1 MMALPKLNSAPK
13 YELNIPSTG
22 SPVRYRP
29 FLVKEE
35 KNLMIASES
44 GDPKNIFR
52 ALIDTIGACVES
64 DLDTR
69 KLTSFDVEYMF
80 LQMRAKSVGE
90 STKVGLKCSECSTP
104 NEQIINL
111 DEITVAVPEVE
122 TLIELTDTIS
132 LEVSYPTFN
141 SIIESGI
148 NEGNQEANTEQAF
161 SLIRSCLR
169 TIITE
174 EERINLSEVTKEEVQ
189 DFLDSMS
196 SAQFEKIKAFV
207 DGIPK
212 LEHDVDFTCKNCGH
226 ENKLTIEGIAN
237 FLS

>member
-13 YELNIPSTG
+13 YELTIPSTG
-22 SPVRYRP
+22 APVRYRP

-44 GDPKNIFR
+44 GDPKNVFK
-52 ALIDTIGACVES
+52 ALIDTIGACIDGEFN
-64 DLDTR
+64 TR

-80 LQMRAKSVGE
+80 LQMRSKSVGE
-90 STKVGLKCSECSTP
+90 STKIGLRCSECDAT
-104 NEQIINL
+104 NEQVINL
-111 DEITVAVPEVE
+111 DQINVTVPKID
-122 TLIELTDTIS
+122 TTIELTDNIKI
-132 LEVSYPTFN
+132 EVGYPTFD

-148 NEGNQEANTEQAF
+148 NEGQEANTEQAF
-161 SLIRSCLR
+161 ALIRSCLL
-169 TIITE
+169 TIITD
-174 EERINLSEVTKEEVQ
+174 EERINLSEVTQEELQ

-196 SAQFEKIKAFV
+196 STQFEKIKEFV

-212 LEHDVDFTCKNCGH
+212 LQHEVDFTCNKCGH
-226 ENKLTIEGIAN
+226 ENKLTIEGVAN

>member
-1 MMALPKLNSAPK
+1 MMALPKLNNAPK

-22 SPVRYRP
+22 VPVRYRP

-44 GDPKNIFR
+44 GNPKNVFR
-52 ALIDTIGACVES
+52 ALIDTIDACVEN
-64 DLDTR
+64 DLDTH

-80 LQMRAKSVGE
+80 LQMRSKSVGE
-90 STKVGLKCSECSTP
+90 STKIGLKCSECEST
-104 NEQIINL
+104 NELIIKL
-111 DEITVAVPEVE
+111 DEINVTVPEVD
-122 TLIELTDTIS
+122 TTIELTDTIKI
-132 LEVSYPTFN
+132 EVGYPTFD

-148 NEGNQEANTEQAF
+148 NEGEEANTEQAF
-161 SLIRSCLR
+161 ALIRSCLR
-169 TIITE
+169 TIITD
-174 EERINLSEVTKEEVQ
+174 EERINLSEVTQEELQ

-196 SAQFEKIKAFV
+196 STQFAKIKEFV

-212 LEHDVDFTCKNCGH
+212 LQHDVDFTCSNCGH
-226 ENKLTIEGIAN
+226 QNQLTIEGVAN